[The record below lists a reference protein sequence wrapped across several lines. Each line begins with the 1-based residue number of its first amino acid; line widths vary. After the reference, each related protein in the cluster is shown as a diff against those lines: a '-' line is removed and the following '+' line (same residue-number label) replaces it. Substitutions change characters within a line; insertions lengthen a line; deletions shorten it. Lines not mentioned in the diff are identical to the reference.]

1 MDLQKRIPTKIENRE
16 TNKIF
21 IKRKKEYSMF
31 GDKWVNSERERVSE
45 LLSCTLVAV

>member
-21 IKRKKEYSMF
+21 IKRKKEYSMC
-31 GDKWVNSERERVSE
+31 GDKWVNSERVSE